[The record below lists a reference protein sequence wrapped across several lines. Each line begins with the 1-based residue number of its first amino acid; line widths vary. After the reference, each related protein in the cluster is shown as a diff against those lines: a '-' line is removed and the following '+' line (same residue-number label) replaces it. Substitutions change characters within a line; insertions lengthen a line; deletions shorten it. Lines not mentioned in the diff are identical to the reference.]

1 MTVITGWIKKLPLH
15 ARHTFYYDLRSA
27 LLFGLFGGLIFPF
40 MAIVG
45 RKIGAT
51 NLQIAMIVS
60 ATYVSNAFALLW
72 TEDVLG
78 AGRVWYVVWPNAA
91 GRALLLLMF
100 FVTSP
105 MWYTILIFTYMI
117 ITAPA
122 FPSYASI
129 MKTNYPDAIRARLM
143 SYVRASTAFLW
154 IIASAAGGWYLQRD
168 TFNYRYLFPFAAVLG
183 FLSALQFRH
192 IKVRRENKTRESVG
206 GFAELSQP
214 LRDPAFIRFL
224 LAFSV
229 FEFGLF
235 LASPVYPLVLVD
247 EAHISNFATGIYGAV
262 FSSLWLLG
270 FFFWGHF
277 MDRYSI
283 KSSVLLVFFI
293 GCLIPLIYLLTR
305 SIYILSIA
313 QGAAGFLY
321 AGMELVSYIVI
332 TRMAKSRDVPRY
344 MAAHVALEGVR
355 GAAAPFLGTRLY
367 TLFGADTVFAAA
379 VILGVI
385 GIFFAWKMIKVK
397 S

>member
-1 MTVITGWIKKLPLH
+1 M
-15 ARHTFYYDLRSA
+15 
-27 LLFGLFGGLIFPF
+27 LFGLFGGLIFPF

-51 NLQIAMIVS
+51 NFQIAMIVS
-60 ATYVSNAFALLW
+60 ATYISNAFALLW

-78 AGRVWYVVWPNAA
+78 AGRVWYVVWPNAV
-91 GRALLLLMF
+91 GRALLILMF
-100 FVTSP
+100 FVISP
-105 MWYTILIFTYMI
+105 MWYAILIFTYMI

-129 MKTNYPDAIRARLM
+129 MKTNYPDNVRARLM
-143 SYVRASTAFLW
+143 SYVRASTAFFW
-154 IIASAAGGWYLQRD
+154 IIASAAAGWYLERD
-168 TFNYRYLFPFAAVLG
+168 TYNYRYLFPFAAVLG

-192 IKVRRENKTRESVG
+192 IKVRREKKARESIV

-235 LASPVYPLVLVD
+235 LANPVYPLVLVD

-321 AGMELVSYIVI
+321 AGIELVSYIVI
-332 TRMAKSRDVPRY
+332 TRMTKPKDVPRY

-355 GAAAPFLGTRLY
+355 GAIAPFLGTRLY
-367 TLFGADTVFAAA
+367 TIFGADMVFAAA
-379 VILGVI
+379 LVLGTM
-385 GIFFAWKMIKVK
+385 GIFFAWKLIKVR